1 MWNPFSGRSMKL
13 RDAAGSVVVNGGN
26 TGIINLGGLQA
37 KTFPLQIFLPADTA
51 ASKIDNANRFT
62 YTARR
67 TEFLGRDAEMQQLQ
81 DFLTSPAP
89 FRWWLMT
96 GQGGVGKSRLALE
109 FCRDARTDKRPPAQ
123 PAASPWWRALL
134 CGKGRP
140 GQGKPTGTARTA
152 TASQPWTSGFLL
164 LDEAHKQT
172 DAAQLAACVDPLQH
186 WQPDSP
192 TLIVVDYVGER
203 PKYLGMVI
211 RTLSM
216 RQDLAHPVRLLLLE
230 RDADGL
236 WWHAFDASDAPG
248 RNLMDQTRHADP
260 LALTE
265 PDEDALWAI
274 LSTMSNGQ
282 AKDRT
287 DLLGQL
293 KEIDPHCRPL
303 FAAFLGDAI
312 AGSGPSRRWDR
323 AALLKDV
330 LERNETHFW
339 TPNGITEADKL
350 LLCLATLTSG
360 AFADWLNTPA
370 LTAPDFPDPLPSLRD
385 PDLQERY
392 RIMTGSDL
400 QHIDGPLGRRSL
412 FPALKPDLLG
422 EFFVLQYLAP
432 PETMREAWSPRL
444 QAVLKA
450 AWHLDHVGTAVFLDR
465 LGTDFPDAPDLH
477 DFFAMPESDVISV
490 QHYWAIVTVNEGV
503 RLGQRGENAAAIAV
517 YDEVIRCF
525 SDATETVLR
534 EQLATSLVN
543 KAISLHQS
551 CDSIEAIT
559 VYDEVIHRFDKAT
572 EAPLREQIARTLFN
586 KAIYIGQKGDGAA
599 EIAVYDEIISRFD
612 QAPETPLREQLAMAF
627 VNKAGRLGLSGDSA
641 AAIAVCDEMIHRFAD
656 APEAAL
662 REQLAKALVNKAVG
676 LGQSRK
682 NTAAIAV
689 CDEVIHRFA
698 DAPEPT
704 LLGQVAAALT
714 SKAFYLGQ
722 SGDNTAA
729 IIICDE
735 VIRRFD
741 KALEPPLREQLVT
754 ALVYKAVCLG
764 QNGDNTAAITI
775 CDEVISRFGQAP
787 ETALREQL
795 AKALVCKVACLGQ
808 SGDSAAAIA
817 VCEEVIRRFGD
828 APEPSLQEVV
838 GLAQELTSEQQAG

>member
-1 MWNPFSGRSMKL
+1 MKL

-51 ASKIDNANRFT
+51 AAKNDNANRFT

-109 FCRDARTDKRPPAQ
+109 FCRAATAKKHPPAR
-123 PAASPWWRALL
+123 PAALSWLRALL
-134 CGKGRP
+134 GGKDRP
-140 GQGKPTGTARTA
+140 GQGRQTGTARTA

-186 WQPDSP
+186 WQPESP

-211 RTLSM
+211 RTLAM
-216 RQDLAHPVRLLLLE
+216 RKDLAHPVRLLLLE

-236 WWHAFDASDAPG
+236 WRQAFDASDAPG

-260 LALTE
+260 LALTR

-303 FAAFLGDAI
+303 FAAFLGDAL

-330 LERNETHFW
+330 LKRNETHFW

-370 LTAPDFPDPLPSLRD
+370 LTAPDFPDPLPSLQD
-385 PDLQERY
+385 PGLQERY
-392 RIMTGSDL
+392 RTMTGSDI
-400 QHIDGPLGRRSL
+400 QNIAGPLGRRSL
-412 FPALKPDLLG
+412 FPALQPDLLG

-432 PETMREAWSPRL
+432 PGTMREAWSPRL

-450 AWHLDHVGTAVFLDR
+450 AWHLAPVGTAVFLDR

-477 DFFAMPESDVISV
+477 DFFAMPESDVIEV
-490 QHYWAIVTVNEGV
+490 QRYWAMVAINEGTRLGRRGENTASIAVYDEVISRFADAPETALRELLATAMVNKAVCLSESDDSTAAIDLYNDVIRRFANAPEPALRGPLAKAMVNKAV
-503 RLGQRGENAAAIAV
+503 RLGKSGDSEAEIAV
-517 YDEVIRCF
+517 YDEVIRRF
-525 SDATETVLR
+525 GDATE
-534 EQLATSLVN
+534 
-543 KAISLHQS
+543 
-551 CDSIEAIT
+551 
-559 VYDEVIHRFDKAT
+559 
-572 EAPLREQIARTLFN
+572 P
-586 KAIYIGQKGDGAA
+586 
-599 EIAVYDEIISRFD
+599 
-612 QAPETPLREQLAMAF
+612 
-627 VNKAGRLGLSGDSA
+627 
-641 AAIAVCDEMIHRFAD
+641 
-656 APEAAL
+656 AL
-662 REQLAKALVNKAVG
+662 REQLAKAMVYKAI
-676 LGQSRK
+676 
-682 NTAAIAV
+682 TI
-689 CDEVIHRFA
+689 
-698 DAPEPT
+698 
-704 LLGQVAAALT
+704 
-714 SKAFYLGQ
+714 GQ
-722 SGDNTAA
+722 SGDSKAEIA
-729 IIICDE
+729 VYDE
-735 VIRRFD
+735 VIRRFGD
-741 KALEPPLREQLVT
+741 ATEP
-754 ALVYKAVCLG
+754 
-764 QNGDNTAAITI
+764 
-775 CDEVISRFGQAP
+775 
-787 ETALREQL
+787 ALREQL
-795 AKALVCKVACLGQ
+795 AKAMVYKAITIGQ
-808 SGDSAAAIA
+808 SGDSKAEIA
-817 VCEEVIRRFGD
+817 VYDEVIRRFGDATEPALREQLAKAMVNKAVTIGQSGDSEAEIAVYDEVIRRFGDATEPALREQLAKAMVYKAITIGQSGDSKAEIAVYDEVIRRFGD
-828 APEPSLQEVV
+828 APEPDLQKVV
-838 GLAQELTSEQQAG
+838 GLAREFIQEMTSEQQAG